1 MPRARRLVILVA
13 LAVALVV
20 GCGDDDTAGTPAAAG
35 AEEAQTETTP
45 AELEARLKD
54 TSTKPVI
61 EKPTGAPPRKLVKED
76 IVKGKGKAAGRGD
89 AVKVQYVGVAFSTGE
104 QFDATWDRGQ
114 PYRFRLGAG
123 DVIPGWD
130 RGIVGMRQGGRRKL
144 IIPPELA
151 YGAQGSPPD
160 IGPNETLVFVVDLV
174 SID

>member
-1 MPRARRLVILVA
+1 MPHARRLVILVA

-20 GCGDDDTAGTPAAAG
+20 GCGDDETAGTPAAAG
-35 AEEAQTETTP
+35 AQEAQTETTP
-45 AELEARLKD
+45 AELEAQLKD

-89 AVKVQYVGVAFSTGE
+89 TVKVQYVGIAFSTGE

-123 DVIPGWD
+123 DVIPGWN
-130 RGIVGMRQGGRRKL
+130 RGIVGMREGGRRKL

-151 YGAQGSPPD
+151 YGARGSPPD
-160 IGPNETLVFVVDLV
+160 IAPNETLVFVVDLV